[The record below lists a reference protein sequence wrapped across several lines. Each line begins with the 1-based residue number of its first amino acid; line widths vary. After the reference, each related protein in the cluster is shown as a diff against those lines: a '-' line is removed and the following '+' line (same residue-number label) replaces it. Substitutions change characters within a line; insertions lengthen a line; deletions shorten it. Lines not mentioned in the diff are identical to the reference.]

1 MKKILLPTDFSETSR
16 NALEYA
22 LNFFKG
28 ESCTFYLLNIYPAG
42 KYTTGD
48 LWQAT
53 GEESLYESLLLNKKI
68 KLDVLIDQ
76 LEQEYQDKKYRFK
89 GIADYDEFSHAINQ
103 AVELNKI
110 NFIVMGTE
118 GTKGVKEVVFG
129 THTQKVIRKAD
140 CPILV
145 VPKGIAFKGFK
156 KILLTLDYDH
166 TFNPSVIKPLISLMA
181 KHKVSIDILRMKK
194 EYSNPDDLAKEE
206 KVIAR
211 SFKGANPKIH
221 TLSEVHIVDAV
232 NSLVQIMGIDMNVIS
247 AKKEMFLDRVLSG
260 SSVSR
265 IINSSRIP
273 LLVLP
278 EPHDE
283 EKI

>member
-1 MKKILLPTDFSETSR
+1 MKKILLPTDFSETAR

-48 LWQAT
+48 LWQAS
-53 GEESLYESLLLNKKI
+53 GEESVYDSLLLNKKI

-76 LEQEYQDKKYRFK
+76 LEQKYQDKKYRFK
-89 GIADYDEFSHAINQ
+89 GIADYDEFSDAINQ
-103 AVELNKI
+103 VVELNKI
-110 NFIVMGTE
+110 NFIVMGTQ
-118 GTKGVKEVVFG
+118 GTKGMKEMVFG
-129 THTQKVIRKAD
+129 THTQKVIRKVD

-145 VPKGIAFKGFK
+145 VPIGVVFKGFK
-156 KILLTLDYDH
+156 KILLTLDTEDK
-166 TFNPSVIKPLISLMA
+166 FDPSAIKPLISLMA
-181 KHKVSIDILRMKK
+181 KHKVSLDILRMKQ
-194 EYSNPDDLAKEE
+194 ENVNSDDLAKEE
-206 KVIAR
+206 KKIER
-211 SFKGANPKIH
+211 SFKGTIPKIH
-221 TLSEVHIVDAV
+221 ILSEVHTVDAI
-232 NSLVQIMGIDMNVIS
+232 NSLVQVLGIDMNVIS
-247 AKKEMFLDRVLSG
+247 AKKEVFLDRVLSG

-273 LLVLP
+273 LLVLH

>member
-1 MKKILLPTDFSETSR
+1 MKKILLPTDFSETAR

-48 LWQAT
+48 LWQASL
-53 GEESLYESLLLNKKI
+53 EESVYDSLLLNKKI

-76 LEQEYQDKKYRFK
+76 LEQEYQGKKYRFK
-89 GIADYDEFSHAINQ
+89 GIANYDEFSHAINQ

-129 THTQKVIRKAD
+129 THTQKVIKKVN

-145 VPKGIAFKGFK
+145 VPKGIVYTGFK

-166 TFNPSVIKPLISLMA
+166 TFNPSFIKPLISLMA
-181 KHKVSIDILRMKK
+181 KHKVSIDILRMKN
-194 EYSNPDDLAKEE
+194 ENANPDDLAKEE
-206 KVIAR
+206 KKIKR
-211 SFKGANPKIH
+211 SFKGINPKIH
-221 TLSEVHIVDAV
+221 LISEVHTVDTV
-232 NSLVQIMGIDMNVIS
+232 NSLVQIMKIDMNVIT
-247 AKKEMFLDRVLSG
+247 AKKELFLDRVLSG
-260 SSVSR
+260 SSVSN

-273 LLVLP
+273 LLVLTKP
-278 EPHDE
+278 RNE
-283 EKI
+283 ERV